1 VDVNV
6 ASLKGYTPIMEATL
20 NGDIETI
27 QKLLDAGADIN
38 ARTKSGAG
46 IVIVASNGL
55 KQAIALYAID
65 RGADYTTPDNRGIT
79 PLIYAIRNNQYK
91 LVARTIGD
99 TDVNA
104 IANERSGATL
114 LLDTIAQGN
123 VKIVRLMLDKGGDT
137 SRRTNIGSTALHLAA
152 SSANPTLVNDM
163 LARGLDVNAV
173 NSRGN
178 TPLFDAISVASMN
191 VVQNLLATGA
201 DVNHQNTNGMTP
213 LMLAVNKENPEITR
227 MLLLAGADISLQDN
241 EGDTV
246 FAYALPR
253 RNDAINS
260 LLENARK
267 QASASTP

>member
-1 VDVNV
+1 
-6 ASLKGYTPIMEATL
+6 MEAAL
-20 NGDIETI
+20 NGDITTA
-27 QKLLDAGADIN
+27 QKLLDTGADLN
-38 ARTKSGAG
+38 ARNKSGAG
-46 IVIVASNGL
+46 IVIVASNSL
-55 KQAIALYAID
+55 KQDMALFAID
-65 RGADYTTPDNRGIT
+65 KGADYTTPDNRGVT
-79 PLIYAIRNNQYK
+79 PLTYAIRNNQYE
-91 LVARTIGD
+91 LVAKTIGD

-104 IANERSGATL
+104 ISNERSGATL
-114 LLDTIAQGN
+114 LLETISQGN

-137 SRRTNIGSTALHLAA
+137 GRTTSIGATALHLAA

-178 TPLFDAISVASMN
+178 TPLFDAISVASVN

-201 DVNHQNTNGMTP
+201 DVNHQNNDGLTP
-213 LMLAVNKENPEITR
+213 LMLAVNKENSDITR
-227 MLLLAGADISLQDN
+227 MLLLAGADISLKDN

-246 FAYALPR
+246 FAYAQPR

-267 QASASTP
+267 QASASTS